1 MSSRRPSAAPSLL
14 RSSSQ
19 DSSQRMEGGGSEDYS
34 DCTLFVGDLS
44 REVSKE
50 DLYHLFEMVGVVQD
64 AVVKCSNVTGQ
75 PMGYGFVRMA
85 SREEAEHALQALAG
99 MNLKGR
105 CIRVGRAERN
115 CRLIVKNLDRSV
127 RFEDLLHIFLPYGSL
142 QMYDSGQEVSGMV
155 GIPCS
160 LLLSHLSFTL

>member
-1 MSSRRPSAAPSLL
+1 M
-14 RSSSQ
+14 
-19 DSSQRMEGGGSEDYS
+19 DNSEEITE
-34 DCTLFVGDLS
+34 CTLFVGDLS
-44 REVSKE
+44 REVSRE
-50 DLYHLFEMVGVVQD
+50 DLYNLFEMIGEVQE

-85 SREEAEHALQALAG
+85 TREDAEHALQALAG

-142 QMYDSGQEVSGMV
+142 QMYDSGQEVSGMFFS
-155 GIPCS
+155 S
-160 LLLSHLSFTL
+160 LLFLLFISLIYLFHSKL